1 MRIKVDLESD
11 ALYFRISE
19 DAIEESEEINKGL
32 IVDYDANG
40 KLVGIE
46 ILNVKN
52 KVTIQPI
59 KRYHKPLP
67 PTSAISLYS

>member
-19 DAIEESEEINKGL
+19 DVIEESEEINKGL

-52 KVTIQPI
+52 KFKLEDLTGLKLEI
-59 KRYHKPLP
+59 
-67 PTSAISLYS
+67 PTVVKAGA

>member
-19 DAIEESEEINKGL
+19 DAIEESEEINDGL
-32 IVDYDANG
+32 IVDYDVNG
-40 KLVGIE
+40 KVIGIE

-52 KVTIQPI
+52 KFKLEDLTGLKLELPTIR
-59 KRYHKPLP
+59 K
-67 PTSAISLYS
+67 AEA

>member
-32 IVDYDANG
+32 IVDYNING
-40 KLVGIE
+40 SVVGIE

-52 KVTIQPI
+52 KFKLEDLTGL
-59 KRYHKPLP
+59 KLEM
-67 PTSAISLYS
+67 PTVGKAEA